1 MLRRTHSR
9 MLYACLLTIFIT
21 ILCLVILPAAHS
33 YADNNPAL
41 SLNRTQGPLGVTLT
55 LNGTNFPPGT
65 ADLSYIDSQN
75 VPGFFVYPGDTSVQ
89 VLATGSFVTSNL
101 VMPGSGAVG
110 PWKIVVKDSLGS
122 LTNITY
128 TVLAAPGQ
136 STAGTPTLTL
146 NPSSGMSADVITFT
160 GTNWLPM
167 NTAVNL
173 LLQAGTSSIPLI
185 EPAPQS
191 DVNGNISG
199 TFHLPTNLTASS
211 ATVTASDVAT
221 GALRALAPIT
231 ITATT
236 LTPTPTTGATPTTT
250 PTTSPTASPTA
261 TTSPSPTTTAD
272 ATTTPSP
279 VAPFGNT
286 NSGGPD
292 NPGSSFGKPNAALWG
307 SVLLV
312 VGGILAIAAFML
324 ILFMIPW
331 SERDRHQ
338 PHSGQY

>member
-1 MLRRTHSR
+1 MLRRTRSR
-9 MLYACLLTIFIT
+9 ILYACLLTIFIT
-21 ILCLVILPAAHS
+21 ILCLIVLPAAHS
-33 YADNNPAL
+33 YADNTPTL

-55 LNGTNFPPGT
+55 LSGTNFPPGT
-65 ADLSYIDSQN
+65 ADLSYIDSQH

-110 PWKIVVKDSLGS
+110 PWQIVVKDSLGS
-122 LTNITY
+122 LTTITY

-136 STAGTPTLTL
+136 SSAGTPTLTL
-146 NPSSGMSADVITFT
+146 NPSSGMSGDAITFT

-185 EPAPQS
+185 EPASQS

-211 ATVTASDVAT
+211 ATVTASDAGT
-221 GALRALAPIT
+221 GALRAQAPIT

-236 LTPTPTTGATPTTT
+236 LTPTPTTTATPT
-250 PTTSPTASPTA
+250 PSPTPSPTS
-261 TTSPSPTTTAD
+261 TTLPSPTTT
-272 ATTTPSP
+272 TPSP
-279 VAPFGNT
+279 APPTGNT

-292 NPGSSFGKPNAALWG
+292 NPGSPFGKPDAALWG

-312 VGGILAIAAFML
+312 VGGILAVAALML

-331 SERDRHQ
+331 SERDKHQ
-338 PHSGQY
+338 PHSGHL